1 MQRTKAKQTGDQALV
16 RQINLSLVMNIL
28 RTQAPISR
36 AALAQATGLNK
47 ATVSDLVFELMERG
61 FIREVGM
68 KSSGTGRPATLL
80 TLHPSAGFIISCE
93 IAVDFIEVM
102 VTDFGPEIIWQVKEK
117 IFPEMGQQA
126 ILERALA
133 LLLQATERGK
143 TTSDCLLGVAIGV
156 PGMVDSKTGTLL
168 FAPNLGWN
176 DVELLTFFEKADFGA
191 PVFVDNEA
199 NLAALGEQFFG
210 AAKGYDNVLYLSGNI
225 GLGGGVVRDGHLC
238 RGVSGVASEFGH
250 MTMNPDGELCKCG
263 NRGCWETQVTQKAL
277 YRYITEFIQS
287 GKKSTLEKSA
297 GNYSVE
303 MIVNAAKS
311 GDEVAILA
319 LEKIGRYLGIGIA
332 SLLNALNPELVVLG
346 GILSL
351 AADFLLPIVNNE
363 IENRALR
370 WNRESARVVRAA
382 HGADACVKG
391 GIAVV
396 YQSVLLQANPLAIL
410 GRS

>member
-1 MQRTKAKQTGDQALV
+1 
-16 RQINLSLVMNIL
+16 MNIL

-47 ATVSDLVFELMERG
+47 ATVSDLVSDLMERG
-61 FIREVGM
+61 FVREVGI

-80 TLHPSAGFIISCE
+80 TLHPSAGFIVSCE

-102 VTDFGPEIIWQVKEK
+102 VTDFGPDVVWQVKEK
-117 IFPEMGQQA
+117 TYPEMGQQA
-126 ILERALA
+126 ILDRTLA
-133 LLLQATERGK
+133 LLLQAIERGK
-143 TTSDCLLGVAIGV
+143 TSTAALFGVAIGV

-176 DVELLTFFEKADFGA
+176 DVALLSFFEKEIFGA
-191 PVFVDNEA
+191 PVFIENEA
-199 NLAALGEQFFG
+199 NLAALGEHYFG
-210 AAKGYDNVLYLSGNI
+210 AARGYENILYLSGNI
-225 GLGGGVVRDGHLC
+225 GLGGGVVRDGRLC

-263 NRGCWETQVTQKAL
+263 NRGCWETQVSQQAL
-277 YRYITEFIQS
+277 YQYINEFIQT
-287 GKKSTLEKSA
+287 GRKSTLQKAA

-303 MIVNAAKS
+303 MIVEAAKA

-319 LEKIGRYLGIGIA
+319 LEKIGSYLGIGIA

-351 AADFLLPIVNNE
+351 AADFLLPVVNTE
-363 IENRALR
+363 IQNRALR
-370 WNRESARVVRAA
+370 WNRESAQVVRAA
-382 HGADACVKG
+382 HGSDACVKG

-410 GRS
+410 GR

>member
-1 MQRTKAKQTGDQALV
+1 MQKRESYQTGDQALV

-47 ATVSDLVFELMERG
+47 ATVSDLVFDLMERG

-80 TLHPSAGFIISCE
+80 TLHPAAGFIVSCE
-93 IAVDFIEVM
+93 IAVDFIEVL
-102 VTDFGPEIIWQVKEK
+102 VTDFGPEVVWQVKER
-117 IFPEMGQQA
+117 ISPEQGQQA
-126 ILERALA
+126 ILERTLA
-133 LLLQATERGK
+133 LLFQAIERGQAAAA
-143 TTSDCLLGVAIGV
+143 SLFGVAIGV
-156 PGMVDSKTGTLL
+156 PGMVDSDSGTLL

-176 DVELLTFFEKADFGA
+176 NVELLGFFEKASFGA

-199 NLAALGEQFFG
+199 NLAALGEHYFG
-210 AAKGYDNVLYLSGNI
+210 AARGYDNVLYLSGNI

-250 MTMNPDGELCKCG
+250 MTMNPDGELCNCG
-263 NRGCWETQVTQKAL
+263 NRGCWETQVSQKAL
-277 YRYITEFIQS
+277 YRYVDEFIGA
-287 GKKSTLEKSA
+287 GKKSTLEHTS
-297 GNYSVE
+297 GSYSVE
-303 MIVNAAKS
+303 TIVDAARM
-311 GDEVAILA
+311 GDEAAILA
-319 LEKIGRYLGIGIA
+319 LEKTGRHLGIGIA

-346 GILSL
+346 GMLSL
-351 AADFLLPIVNNE
+351 AADFLLPVVENE
-363 IENRALR
+363 IQNRALR
-370 WNRESARVVRAA
+370 WNRESARVVKAA
-382 HGADACVKG
+382 HGSDACVKG

-410 GRS
+410 GR

>member
-1 MQRTKAKQTGDQALV
+1 MQKREPYQTGDQALV

-47 ATVSDLVFELMERG
+47 ATVSDLVFDLMERC
-61 FIREVGM
+61 FVREVGM

-80 TLHPSAGFIISCE
+80 TLHPAAGFIVSCE

-102 VTDFGPEIIWQVKEK
+102 VTDFAPDVVWQVKEK
-117 IFPEMGQQA
+117 TFPEMGQQA
-126 ILERALA
+126 ILDRTLA
-133 LLLQATERGK
+133 LLYQGIERGK
-143 TTSDCLLGVAIGV
+143 ASATSLFGVAIGV
-156 PGMVDSKTGTLL
+156 PGMIDSGTGTLL
-168 FAPNLGWN
+168 FAPNLGWSN
-176 DVELLTFFEKADFGA
+176 VELLPFFEKANFGA
-191 PVFVDNEA
+191 PVFIENEA
-199 NLAALGEQFFG
+199 NLAALGEHYFG
-210 AAKGYDNVLYLSGNI
+210 AAKGYENVLYLSGNI

-263 NRGCWETQVTQKAL
+263 NHGCWETQVSQKAL
-277 YRYITEFIQS
+277 YRYLDELIAS
-287 GKKSTLEKSA
+287 GKKSSLVHVA

-303 MIVNAAKS
+303 MIVDAAKA

-319 LEKIGRYLGIGIA
+319 IEKTGRYLGIGIA

-351 AADFLLPIVNNE
+351 AADFLLPVVNTE
-363 IENRALR
+363 IQNRALR
-370 WNRESARVVRAA
+370 WNRESAQVVRAA
-382 HGADACVKG
+382 HGSDACVKG

-410 GRS
+410 GR

>member
-1 MQRTKAKQTGDQALV
+1 MQKRESYQTGDQALV

-47 ATVSDLVFELMERG
+47 ATVSDLVFDLMERG

-80 TLHPSAGFIISCE
+80 TLHPAAGFIVSCE
-93 IAVDFIEVM
+93 IAVDFIEVL
-102 VTDFGPEIIWQVKEK
+102 VTDFAPEVFWQVKERTS
-117 IFPEMGQQA
+117 PEMGQQA
-126 ILERALA
+126 ILERTLA
-133 LLLQATERGK
+133 LLFQAVEKGRATEAP
-143 TTSDCLLGVAIGV
+143 LFGVAIGV
-156 PGMVDSKTGTLL
+156 PGMVDSTSGTLL

-176 DVELLTFFEKADFGA
+176 NVELLAFFEKANFGA

-199 NLAALGEQFFG
+199 NLAALGEHYFG
-210 AAKGYDNVLYLSGNI
+210 AARGYDNVLYLSGNI

-250 MTMNPDGELCKCG
+250 MTMNPDGELCNCG
-263 NRGCWETQVTQKAL
+263 NRGCWETQVSQKAL
-277 YRYITEFIQS
+277 YRYLDEFINA
-287 GKKSTLEKSA
+287 GKKSILEHLS

-303 MIVNAAKS
+303 SIVDAARMR
-311 GDEVAILA
+311 DEAAILA
-319 LEKIGRYLGIGIA
+319 LEKTGRHLGIGIA

-346 GILSL
+346 GMLSL
-351 AADFLLPIVNNE
+351 AADFLLPVVENE
-363 IENRALR
+363 IQNRALR
-370 WNRESARVVRAA
+370 WNRESAQVVRAA
-382 HGADACVKG
+382 HGSDACVKG

-410 GRS
+410 GR

>member
-1 MQRTKAKQTGDQALV
+1 MQKRESYQTGDQALV

-47 ATVSDLVFELMERG
+47 ATVSDLVFDLMERG

-80 TLHPSAGFIISCE
+80 TLHPAAGFIVSCE
-93 IAVDFIEVM
+93 IAVDFIEVL
-102 VTDFGPEIIWQVKEK
+102 VTDFAPEVFWQVKERTS
-117 IFPEMGQQA
+117 PEMGQQA
-126 ILERALA
+126 ILERTLA
-133 LLLQATERGK
+133 LLFQAVEKGRATEAP
-143 TTSDCLLGVAIGV
+143 LFGVAIGV
-156 PGMVDSKTGTLL
+156 PGMVDSTSGTLL

-176 DVELLTFFEKADFGA
+176 NVELLAFFEKANFGA

-199 NLAALGEQFFG
+199 NLAALGEHYFG
-210 AAKGYDNVLYLSGNI
+210 AARGYDNVLYLSGNI

-250 MTMNPDGELCKCG
+250 MTMNPDGELCNCG
-263 NRGCWETQVTQKAL
+263 NRGCWETQVSQKAL
-277 YRYITEFIQS
+277 YRYLDEFINA
-287 GKKSTLEKSA
+287 GKKSTLEHLS

-303 MIVNAAKS
+303 SIVDAARM
-311 GDEVAILA
+311 GDEAAILA
-319 LEKIGRYLGIGIA
+319 LEKTGRHLGIGIA

-346 GILSL
+346 GMLSL
-351 AADFLLPIVNNE
+351 AADFLLPVVENE
-363 IENRALR
+363 IQNRALR
-370 WNRESARVVRAA
+370 WNRESAQVVRAA
-382 HGADACVKG
+382 HGSDACVKG

-410 GRS
+410 GR

>member
-1 MQRTKAKQTGDQALV
+1 MQKRESYQTGDQALV

-47 ATVSDLVFELMERG
+47 ATVSDLVFDLMERG

-80 TLHPSAGFIISCE
+80 TLHPAAGFIVSCE
-93 IAVDFIEVM
+93 IAVDFIEVL
-102 VTDFGPEIIWQVKEK
+102 VTDFAPEVFWQVKERTS
-117 IFPEMGQQA
+117 PEMGQQA
-126 ILERALA
+126 ILERTLA
-133 LLLQATERGK
+133 LLFQAVEKGRATEAP
-143 TTSDCLLGVAIGV
+143 LFGVAIGV
-156 PGMVDSKTGTLL
+156 PGMVDSTSGTLL

-176 DVELLTFFEKADFGA
+176 NVELLAFFEKANFGA

-199 NLAALGEQFFG
+199 NLAALGEHYFG
-210 AAKGYDNVLYLSGNI
+210 AARGYDNVLYLSGNI

-250 MTMNPDGELCKCG
+250 MTMNPDGELCNCG
-263 NRGCWETQVTQKAL
+263 NRGCWETQVSQKAL
-277 YRYITEFIQS
+277 YRYLDEFINA
-287 GKKSTLEKSA
+287 GKKSILEHLS

-303 MIVNAAKS
+303 SIVDAARM
-311 GDEVAILA
+311 GDEAAVLA
-319 LEKIGRYLGIGIA
+319 LEKTGRHLGIGIA

-346 GILSL
+346 GMLSL
-351 AADFLLPIVNNE
+351 AADFLLPVVENE
-363 IENRALR
+363 IQNRALR
-370 WNRESARVVRAA
+370 WNRESAQVVRAA
-382 HGADACVKG
+382 HGSDACVKG

-410 GRS
+410 GR

>member
-1 MQRTKAKQTGDQALV
+1 MQKRESYQTGDQALV

-47 ATVSDLVFELMERG
+47 ATVSDLVFDLMERG

-80 TLHPSAGFIISCE
+80 TLHPAAGFIVSCE
-93 IAVDFIEVM
+93 IAVDFIEVL
-102 VTDFGPEIIWQVKEK
+102 VTDFAPEVFWQVKERT
-117 IFPEMGQQA
+117 FPEMGQQA
-126 ILERALA
+126 ILERTLA
-133 LLLQATERGK
+133 LLFQAVEKGRATEAP
-143 TTSDCLLGVAIGV
+143 LFGVAIGV
-156 PGMVDSKTGTLL
+156 PGMVDSTSGTLL

-176 DVELLTFFEKADFGA
+176 NVELLAFFEKANFGA

-199 NLAALGEQFFG
+199 NLAALGEHYFG
-210 AAKGYDNVLYLSGNI
+210 AARGYDNVLYLSGNI

-250 MTMNPDGELCKCG
+250 MTMNPDGELCNCG
-263 NRGCWETQVTQKAL
+263 NRGCWETQVSQKAL
-277 YRYITEFIQS
+277 YRYLDEFINA
-287 GKKSTLEKSA
+287 GKKSTLEHLS

-303 MIVNAAKS
+303 SIVDAARM
-311 GDEVAILA
+311 GDEAAILA
-319 LEKIGRYLGIGIA
+319 LEKTGRHLGIGIA

-346 GILSL
+346 GMLSL
-351 AADFLLPIVNNE
+351 AADFLLPVVENE
-363 IENRALR
+363 IQNRALR
-370 WNRESARVVRAA
+370 WNRESAQVVRAA
-382 HGADACVKG
+382 HGSDACVKG

-410 GRS
+410 GR

>member
-1 MQRTKAKQTGDQALV
+1 MQKRESYQTGDQALV

-47 ATVSDLVFELMERG
+47 ATVSDLVFDLMERG

-80 TLHPSAGFIISCE
+80 TLHPAAGFIVSCE
-93 IAVDFIEVM
+93 IAVDFIEVL
-102 VTDFGPEIIWQVKEK
+102 VTDFGPEVVWQVKER
-117 IFPEMGQQA
+117 ISPEQGQQA
-126 ILERALA
+126 ILERTLA
-133 LLLQATERGK
+133 LLFQAIERGQAAAA
-143 TTSDCLLGVAIGV
+143 SLFGVAIGV
-156 PGMVDSKTGTLL
+156 PGMVDSDSGTLL

-176 DVELLTFFEKADFGA
+176 NVELLEFFEKADFGA

-199 NLAALGEQFFG
+199 NLAALGEHYFG
-210 AAKGYDNVLYLSGNI
+210 AARGYDNVLYLSGNI

-250 MTMNPDGELCKCG
+250 MTMNPDGELCNCG
-263 NRGCWETQVTQKAL
+263 NRGCWETQVSQKAL
-277 YRYITEFIQS
+277 YRYVDEFIGA
-287 GKKSTLEKSA
+287 GKKSTLEHTS
-297 GNYSVE
+297 GSYSVE
-303 MIVNAAKS
+303 TIVDAARM
-311 GDEVAILA
+311 GDETAILA
-319 LEKIGRYLGIGIA
+319 LEKTGRHLGIGIA

-346 GILSL
+346 GMLSL
-351 AADFLLPIVNNE
+351 AADFLLPVVENE
-363 IENRALR
+363 IQNRALR

-382 HGADACVKG
+382 HGSDACVKG

-410 GRS
+410 GR

>member
-1 MQRTKAKQTGDQALV
+1 MRKADTYQTGDQALV

-47 ATVSDLVFELMERG
+47 ATVSDLVFDLMERG
-61 FIREVGM
+61 LVCEVGL

-80 TLHPSAGFIISCE
+80 TLHPSAGFIASCE

-102 VTDFGPEIIWQVKEK
+102 VTDFAPNVLWQAKEK
-117 IFPEMGQQA
+117 TFPEMGQRA
-126 ILERALA
+126 ILDRTLA
-133 LLLQATERGK
+133 LLNQGIERGK
-143 TTSDCLLGVAIGV
+143 AVSNSLLGVAIGI
-156 PGMVDSKTGTLL
+156 PGMVDFESGTLL

-176 DVELLTFFEKADFGA
+176 DVALLAFFEQANFGA

-199 NLAALGEQFFG
+199 NLAALGEHYFG
-210 AAKGYDNVLYLSGNI
+210 AAKGYDEVLYLSGNI
-225 GLGGGVVRDGHLC
+225 GLGGGIVRDGHLC
-238 RGVSGVASEFGH
+238 RGTSGVAAEFGH
-250 MTMNPDGELCKCG
+250 MTMNPDGALCNCG
-263 NRGCWETQVTQKAL
+263 NRGCWETQVSQRAL
-277 YRYITEFIQS
+277 YRYVSELIDAGQ
-287 GKKSTLEKSA
+287 KSTLKQAA

-303 MIVNAAKS
+303 AIVDAARA
-311 GDEVAILA
+311 GDLVAIQA

-351 AADFLLPIVNNE
+351 AADFLLPVVNTE
-363 IENRALR
+363 IQKRSLR
-370 WNRESARVVRAA
+370 WNRESAQVVRAA
-382 HGADACVKG
+382 HGSDACVKG

-396 YQSVLLQANPLAIL
+396 YQSVLLQTNPLAIL
-410 GRS
+410 GR

>member
-1 MQRTKAKQTGDQALV
+1 MQKRETYQTGDQALV

-47 ATVSDLVFELMERG
+47 ATVSDLVFDLMERG

-80 TLHPSAGFIISCE
+80 NLHPAAGFIVSCE
-93 IAVDFIEVM
+93 IAVDFIEVL
-102 VTDFGPEIIWQVKEK
+102 VTDFAPEVVWQVKER
-117 IFPEMGQQA
+117 ISPEQGQQA
-126 ILERALA
+126 ILERTLA
-133 LLLQATERGK
+133 LLFQAIERGQAAA
-143 TTSDCLLGVAIGV
+143 TSLFGVAIGV
-156 PGMVDSKTGTLL
+156 PGMVDSESGTLL

-176 DVELLTFFEKADFGA
+176 NVELLDFFKKANFGA

-199 NLAALGEQFFG
+199 NLAALGEHYFG
-210 AAKGYDNVLYLSGNI
+210 AARGYDNVLYLSGNI

-263 NRGCWETQVTQKAL
+263 NRGCWETQVSQKAL
-277 YRYITEFIQS
+277 YRYIDEFIS
-287 GKKSTLEKSA
+287 AGKKSTLEHTS
-297 GNYSVE
+297 GSYSVE
-303 MIVNAAKS
+303 TIVDAARM
-311 GDEVAILA
+311 GDEAAILA
-319 LEKIGRYLGIGIA
+319 LEKTGRHLGIGIA

-346 GILSL
+346 GMLSL
-351 AADFLLPIVNNE
+351 AADFLLPVVETE
-363 IENRALR
+363 IQNRALR

-382 HGADACVKG
+382 HGSDACVKG

-410 GRS
+410 GR

>member
-1 MQRTKAKQTGDQALV
+1 MQKRETYQTGDQALV

-47 ATVSDLVFELMERG
+47 ATVSDLVFDLMERG

-80 TLHPSAGFIISCE
+80 TLHPAAGFIVSCE
-93 IAVDFIEVM
+93 IAVDFIEVL
-102 VTDFGPEIIWQVKEK
+102 VTDFAPEVVWQVKER
-117 IFPEMGQQA
+117 ISPEQGQQA
-126 ILERALA
+126 ILERTLA
-133 LLLQATERGK
+133 LLFQAIERGQAAA
-143 TTSDCLLGVAIGV
+143 TSLFGVAIGV
-156 PGMVDSKTGTLL
+156 PGMVDSESGTLL

-176 DVELLTFFEKADFGA
+176 NVELLDFFKKANFGA

-199 NLAALGEQFFG
+199 NLAALGEHYFG
-210 AAKGYDNVLYLSGNI
+210 AARGYDNVLYLSGNI

-250 MTMNPDGELCKCG
+250 MTMNPEGELCNCG
-263 NRGCWETQVTQKAL
+263 NRGCWETQVSQKAL
-277 YRYITEFIQS
+277 YRYVDEFIS
-287 GKKSTLEKSA
+287 TGKKSTLEYTS
-297 GNYSVE
+297 GSYSVE
-303 MIVNAAKS
+303 TIVDAARM
-311 GDEVAILA
+311 GDEAAIQA
-319 LEKIGRYLGIGIA
+319 LEKTGRHLGIGIA

-346 GILSL
+346 GMLSL
-351 AADFLLPIVNNE
+351 AADFLLPVVETE
-363 IENRALR
+363 IQNRALR

-382 HGADACVKG
+382 HGSDACVKG

-410 GRS
+410 GR